1 MVQAITS
8 EQKTAPLVP
17 KVPHLG
23 ASVMKIL
30 AVFHV
35 QYFSQEKKNKYA
47 TNGQPLGHPSK

>member
-30 AVFHV
+30 ADFTCSI
-35 QYFSQEKKNKYA
+35 FLRKKKKKANDGL
-47 TNGQPLGHPSK
+47 TSGHPSK